1 MQEVKF
7 TVTAE
12 EEGKRLDKVIA
23 DRLESYSRSQV
34 KKLFELGNICVDRED
49 VSMGKQKVR
58 EGMQIRLRIPQQEHL
73 EIRPENIPLDIV
85 YEDEDVMVVNK
96 KRGMV
101 VHPAPGNYSGTLVN
115 ALLYYPGKEH
125 LSDVNG
131 EVRPGIVHRIDKDTS
146 GLLMIAKNNAA
157 HKSLADQLYVHSIKR
172 QYIALVQDNI
182 KEDDGVI
189 DEPIGRDRKNRMK
202 RGVNGENAKRAVTHF
217 HVLERFGFCTL
228 VSCRLETGR
237 THQIRVHMASIKHP
251 LVGDPLYGSRK
262 AWKGK
267 MAHLISRMNGQLLHA
282 QILGFQHPR
291 TGEYME
297 FSSPLP
303 EEFQD
308 VLQYLRSTENS
319 GDASGAES

>member
-1 MQEVKF
+1 MMKEVRF

-12 EEGKRLDKVIA
+12 ESGKRLDKVIA
-23 DRLESYSRSQV
+23 GRLESYSRSQV
-34 KKLFELGNICVDRED
+34 RKLFELGNVYVDRKD
-49 VSMGKQKVR
+49 VSAGKQKVA
-58 EGMQIRLRIPQQEHL
+58 EGMQIYLRIPQQEHL

-85 YEDEDVMVVNK
+85 YEDEDVMVINK

-125 LSDVNG
+125 LSDING

-189 DEPIGRDRKNRMK
+189 DAPIGRDRKNRMK
-202 RGVNGENAKRAVTHF
+202 RSVNGENPKRAVTHF

-228 VSCRLETGR
+228 IACRLETGR
-237 THQIRVHMASIKHP
+237 THQIRVHMASIRHP
-251 LVGDPLYGSRK
+251 LVGDPMYGSRK
-262 AWKGK
+262 TWKGQ
-267 MAHLISRMNGQLLHA
+267 MARLVSQMNGQLLHA
-282 QILGFQHPR
+282 QILGFQHPS
-291 TGEYME
+291 TGQYME
-297 FSSPLP
+297 FSAPLP

-308 VLQYLRSTENS
+308 VLNHLRHTE
-319 GDASGAES
+319 E